1 MLRFSRKDTP
11 MSNLKITAP
20 QAIPEPGWTTIKTFP
35 THGEGRPFL
44 SGDTE
49 GNRVRVA
56 YFLRKVDGVVCA
68 RAWFGWAAQG
78 PPGHAHGGS
87 IATVLDE
94 TMGVA
99 VLHSGYLAVL
109 ASLTVQYREKVPL
122 GTDTVVEAEVCR
134 TERRKIYTRAVMRC
148 HEDGRL
154 FAEAEGLYV
163 MQNLE
168 QLCEMKD
175 LPASLQKPAET

>member
-1 MLRFSRKDTP
+1 MFRL
-11 MSNLKITAP
+11 TAIYRLSLSLNRRP
-20 QAIPEPGWTTIKTFP
+20 DREFP
-35 THGEGRPFL
+35 THDAAKRL
-44 SGDTE
+44 IATS
-49 GNRVRVA
+49 RVA

-99 VLHSGYLAVL
+99 VLHSGYVAVL

>member
-1 MLRFSRKDTP
+1 MGK
-11 MSNLKITAP
+11 LKITAP
-20 QAIPEPGWTTIKTFP
+20 KVIPEPGWTAIKSFP
-35 THGEGRPFL
+35 TYGEGQPFL

-49 GNRVRVA
+49 SNRLRVA
-56 YFLRKVDGVVCA
+56 YFLREADGVVCA

-99 VLHSGYLAVL
+99 VLCSGYLAVL

-122 GTDTVVEAEVCR
+122 GTDTIVEAAVCL
-134 TERRKIYTRAVMRC
+134 TERRKIYTHATMRDQ
-148 HEDGRL
+148 EDGRL

-163 MQNLE
+163 MQKLE
-168 QLCEMKD
+168 QFGKMKD
-175 LPASLQKPAET
+175 LPASLQKPAEE

>member
-1 MLRFSRKDTP
+1 
-11 MSNLKITAP
+11 MSKLKITAP
-20 QAIPEPGWTTIKTFP
+20 EAIPEPGWTTINTFP

-49 GNRVRVA
+49 GNRLRVA
-56 YFLRKVDGVVCA
+56 YFLREVDRVVYA

-99 VLHSGYLAVL
+99 ILHSGYLAVL

-122 GTDTVVEAEVCR
+122 GTDTIVEAKVCH
-134 TERRKIYTRAVMRC
+134 TERRKIYTRATMRD

-163 MQNLE
+163 MQNLD
-168 QLCEMKD
+168 QFGEMKG
-175 LPASLQKPAET
+175 LPAFLQKPADE